1 MFGLAV
7 PLFSKLSPFSLGMLH
22 FRAPTKVAFTLLKD
36 EESSL
41 LKPTDFKNIHD
52 LVSHCATRQTK
63 NPGTN
68 TCGLLLVF
76 KGSTAGLR
84 PEESGIEVG
93 G

>member
-1 MFGLAV
+1 M
-7 PLFSKLSPFSLGMLH
+7 
-22 FRAPTKVAFTLLKD
+22 LKD
-36 EESSL
+36 EESSF
-41 LKPTDFKNIHD
+41 LKPTDFKNILD